1 MVLYFIAKAQRPEI
15 YQWGYKMKRH
25 SLNGIGLNRVAWWN
39 LSKTTGPTDKLTL
52 KSEGFEPSSDHEMSK
67 HGRILVAMSGGIDSS
82 LAAVMLH
89 DEGYEVIGMT
99 MKTWDYASSGGTKKE
114 TGCCSLDSINDARNI
129 SVSLGFPHYILDI
142 RAEFG
147 DAVIDHFTGEYLEG
161 RTPNPCVMCNTHI
174 KWDALLR
181 RADRLDCELIATG
194 HYANIRLVT
203 TTPVVR
209 QSEQDHQDTGEPLH
223 GGDSAGRYVISKG
236 VDTLKDQSY
245 VLWGVSQESLRRT
258 KLPLGHLRKTEIR
271 EMATE
276 RGFIEL
282 VNKSESYEICFV
294 PDNDYRGFL
303 KRRVP
308 GLEAEVAG
316 GNFVMEGTGKIMG
329 KHEGYPFYTIGQR
342 KGLGM
347 AFGQPMFVTEI
358 RKETNEVV
366 LGVDTDLFRDGMMV
380 GKLNLQKYDR
390 IVGSLDTVTKVR
402 YKDAGTRAMI
412 SQTRD
417 PRTGNDQMEVLFEQ
431 GVSAIAPGQAAVFYE
446 GDDVVGGGWI
456 TKSFRQDGV

>member
-1 MVLYFIAKAQRPEI
+1 
-15 YQWGYKMKRH
+15 
-25 SLNGIGLNRVAWWN
+25 
-39 LSKTTGPTDKLTL
+39 
-52 KSEGFEPSSDHEMSK
+52 MSK

-89 DEGYEVIGMT
+89 EEGYEVIGMT

-129 SVSLGFPHYILDI
+129 AVNLGFPHYILDI
-142 RAEFG
+142 RNEFG
-147 DAVIDHFTGEYLEG
+147 DYVIDHFTGEYIEG
-161 RTPNPCVMCNTHI
+161 RTPNPCVLCNTHI

-181 RADRLDCELIATG
+181 RADRLDCESIATG
-194 HYANIRLVT
+194 HYANIRNEGG
-203 TTPVVR
+203 R
-209 QSEQDHQDTGEPLH
+209 Q
-223 GGDSAGRYVISKG
+223 VISKG

-245 VLWGVSQESLRRT
+245 VLWGVSQESLSRT
-258 KLPLGHLRKTEIR
+258 KLPLGHLRKSEIR
-271 EMATE
+271 EMAKE

-282 VNKSESYEICFV
+282 VTKSESYEICFV

-329 KHEGYPFYTIGQR
+329 KHQGYPFYTIGQR

-366 LGVDTDLFRDGMMV
+366 LGVDKDLYRDGMIV
-380 GKLNLQKYDR
+380 SKLNLQKYAS
-390 IVGSLDTVTKVR
+390 IEQPIETTTKVR
-402 YKDAGTRAMI
+402 YKHDGTPATI
-412 SQTRD
+412 SQSGD
-417 PRTGNDQMEVLFEQ
+417 KIEVLFHE

-446 GDDVVGGGWI
+446 GDDVIGGGWI
-456 TKSFRQDGV
+456 MKSFRQSELRQSDQANQSVDTAIQATATI